1 MESCKPWAIHKLTSL
16 FIYPGDSIA
25 SRSVLRN
32 IVLSHT
38 IIYKNVFS
46 PLTERKDYLA
56 LSPNPKDLVNVFAF
70 ADLDHVSF
78 HIKHDTSKDL
88 YLAFLE
94 AH

>member
-1 MESCKPWAIHKLTSL
+1 MS
-16 FIYPGDSIA
+16 
-25 SRSVLRN
+25 
-32 IVLSHT
+32 
-38 IIYKNVFS
+38 KNA
-46 PLTERKDYLA
+46 KGYLA

-94 AH
+94 AHQQDSLHIIKDCAC